1 MATIIDT
8 ATEARGKLK
17 DPQKFWAYCALDSM
31 MTAEVLAE
39 IEPHLTHKPTRIA
52 DGTLRAF
59 EAETYEFSRTMQAP
73 VADMM
78 RKGLL
83 VDDFT
88 RGKMIASLSAERA
101 KLEGRLKRWLLEA
114 LELNPNEHAFLREFN
129 HRSNAPGGHLQQLFY
144 TVFGLPPIMA
154 HNGKPTTDRD
164 ALERLSRYPIAQ
176 PICKMILA
184 LRDIEKTLGTLRTE
198 IDTDGH
204 IRTTLSIAGTNT
216 GRMASYTASN
226 GKGTNLQNLDPT
238 LRHIFCAKPR
248 RKYAYID
255 LEQAESRLV
264 GAIEFVL
271 FGDPTYL
278 DACESDDLHTSVARM
293 VWPHITNRE
302 QAEETYVRNFSYRF
316 MCKRIG
322 HGSNYVGTPRTISQ
336 ETSVPIANVSDF
348 QDKYFSAFPAHR
360 QWHHWVAQ
368 QLATQGFL
376 VSLMGRKRWFM
387 GRHDDDAT
395 LREAVAFDPQ
405 SSIADLLN
413 RGLFRLWWRQVT
425 DPGNYPV
432 DVLLQVHDAALVEY
446 DDNADEEILLPKL
459 LSAIETPITLKHK
472 DQTRI
477 LRIPSEAK
485 IGWNW
490 GDWSQDNP
498 DGLRKWTPKKLD
510 QRRRQGDP
518 QGSVLDRRI
527 L

>member
-1 MATIIDT
+1 MAVIIDT
-8 ATEARGKLK
+8 GTEARKKLK
-17 DPQKFWAYCALDSM
+17 DPHKFWVYCALDSM
-31 MTAEVLAE
+31 MTYE
-39 IEPHLTHKPTRIA
+39 ILGEIQPHLTDKPTRLK

-59 EAETYEFSRTMQAP
+59 EAETYEFSRAMQAP

-88 RGKMIASLSAERA
+88 RGKMIASLSAERT
-101 KLEGRLKRWLLEA
+101 KLEARLVRWLKDA
-114 LELNPNEHAFLREFN
+114 LELSPDEHTFLREFN

-144 TVFGLPPIMA
+144 GVLGLPPVIA

-164 ALERLSRYPIAQ
+164 ALERLSRYPVAL

-238 LRHIFCAKPR
+238 LRHIFCSR
-248 RKYAYID
+248 RGKKYAYID
-255 LEQAESRLV
+255 LSQAESRLV
-264 GAIEFVL
+264 GAIEYVL

-278 DACESDDLHTSVARM
+278 DACESDDLHTTVARM
-293 VWPHITNRE
+293 VWKHINNRE
-302 QAEETYVRNFSYRF
+302 QADETYVRNFSYRF

-322 HGSNYVGTPRTISQ
+322 HGSNYVGTPRTISH
-336 ETSVPIANVSDF
+336 ETTVPIANVQDF
-348 QDKYFSAFPAHR
+348 QDRYFAAFPAHR
-360 QWHHWVAQ
+360 RWHHWVAE
-368 QLATQGFL
+368 QLATQGYL

-413 RGLFRLWWRQVT
+413 RGLFRLWWKQQT
-425 DPGNYPV
+425 DPTNYPI
-432 DVLLQVHDAALVEY
+432 DVLLQVHDAALIEY
-446 DDNADEEILLPKL
+446 PEDADESVLLPRL
-459 LSAIETPITLKHK
+459 LATIETPITLKHGP
-472 DQTRI
+472 DTRT
-477 LRIPSEAK
+477 LLIPSEAE
-485 IGWNW
+485 IGWTW
-490 GDWSQDNP
+490 GKATNENP
-498 DGLRKWTPKKLD
+498 DGLQKWSPTKLD
-510 QRRRQGDP
+510 TRQRRGNP
-518 QGSVLDRRI
+518 GGSVLDQRI
-527 L
+527 S